1 MKKRIIK
8 ICILTMCIFMICSC
22 FVYIHADFWS
32 DATNWKNN
40 SSAMEDIIN
49 DTSNNI
55 FAQISDMI
63 NVIGTSVIVLVTIAL
78 GTKYMFG
85 SVDSKADVKESLI
98 NLLVACVFFFGW
110 QSIKAILIPG
120 NNFVFTSSG
129 DFNGTVGA
137 IFSTSMYILQF
148 LVIVGVIY
156 VGVRYIFSGA
166 SGRGEL
172 KAKSGNF
179 LIGIILAFAT
189 TNFLTFLSKI
199 INQMI

>member
-32 DATNWKNN
+32 DATTWY
-40 SSAMEDIIN
+40 SASGESGGVSTEEGDK
-49 DTSNNI
+49 I
-55 FAQISDMI
+55 FGGLADMI